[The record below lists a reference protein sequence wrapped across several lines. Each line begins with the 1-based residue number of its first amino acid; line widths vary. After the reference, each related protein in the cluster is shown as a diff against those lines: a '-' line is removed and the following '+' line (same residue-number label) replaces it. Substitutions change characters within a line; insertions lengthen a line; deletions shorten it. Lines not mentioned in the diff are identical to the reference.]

1 MAEDIHNQLRRL
13 PAVEKVLEAPELAEP
28 IARYSRPV
36 VADAVR
42 TVIERLRAQAVTGGR
57 TPELP
62 DVVDMV
68 REQLSAE
75 WAGLLQPV
83 INATG
88 IILHTNLGRAPLADT
103 AVSALSGMLGGYHA
117 LELDLDTG
125 ERGVRA
131 RETEKLLRLLTG
143 AERALVV
150 NNNAAAVLLT
160 LAGLARGRE
169 VIVSRSE
176 LVQIG
181 GGFRVPEVMAE
192 SGALMREVGTTNQ
205 TFIRDYEAAISDG
218 TAMLLSVH
226 RSNFTLRGFT
236 HDPSLAELRELAGKF
251 NLPLVYDLGS
261 GAITDTAAYGMTHE
275 PTVGEALEAGVDLVC
290 VSGDKLM
297 GGPQCGIILGRRELV
312 DRLRKHP
319 LLRALRIDKYAA
331 VALSA
336 TLLEYLKGRAG
347 QLPVYR
353 MMGTSI
359 DDLTA
364 RSRAIAA
371 VLNDAGLE
379 AEIVDG
385 ESLAGGGSL
394 PEETLPAK
402 MVAVTIGGRLDDF
415 CRRLRLGAPPVL
427 GRALEG
433 RFVIDPRTVL
443 PGQDSALLQ
452 AVVKASESRR

>member
-1 MAEDIHNQLRRL
+1 MAENINNQLRRL
-13 PAVEKVLEAPELAEP
+13 PSVEKVLEAPELAEP
-28 IARYSRPV
+28 INRYSRPV
-36 VADAVR
+36 VTDAVR
-42 TVIERLRAQAVTGGR
+42 TVIERLRAQAVAGGL

-62 DVVDMV
+62 AVLEMIKD
-68 REQLSAE
+68 QLAAE

-88 IILHTNLGRAPLADT
+88 IILHTNLGRAPLSAA
-103 AVSALSGMLGGYHA
+103 AVSSLAEVLGAYHA

-143 AERALVV
+143 AESALVV
-150 NNNAAAVLLT
+150 NNNAAAVMLV

-169 VIVSRSE
+169 VIISRSE

-205 TFIRDYEAAISDG
+205 TFVGDYEAAVSDN

-226 RSNFTLRGFT
+226 RSNFALRGFT
-236 HDPSLAELRELAGKF
+236 HDPSLAELRELARKF
-251 NLPLVYDLGS
+251 DLPLVYDLGS
-261 GAITDTAAYGMTHE
+261 GAIVDTSVYGFAHE

-290 VSGDKLM
+290 VSGDKLL
-297 GGPQCGIILGRRELV
+297 GGPQCGIILGRKDLV

-336 TLLEYLKGRAG
+336 TIMEYLKGQACN
-347 QLPVYR
+347 LPHYR
-353 MMGTSI
+353 MMGTPI
-359 DDLTA
+359 EELAA
-364 RSRAIAA
+364 RSQAITAA
-371 VLNDAGLE
+371 LTGAGLK
-379 AEIVDG
+379 AEIIDG
-385 ESLAGGGSL
+385 RSMAGGGSL

-402 MVAVTIGGRLDDF
+402 QVAVTVEDSLDDF
-415 CRRLRLGAPPVL
+415 CRRLRLGEPPVL
-427 GRALEG
+427 GRAFEG
-433 RFVIDPRTVL
+433 RFIIDPRTVF
-443 PGQDSALLQ
+443 PEQDGALIR
-452 AVVKASESRR
+452 AVIGAVTG